1 MAAFSERELDV
12 MTVLWDGGPAPAAAV
27 RDALAARGIDL
38 AYNTVLTVLRILED
52 KGHVTHTVDGRAHRY
67 RPLVAREEAEA
78 GAVRRLVRTLFRG
91 SPELLMTHLV
101 RDRSVTPDT
110 VRRLRALLDAELDT
124 PPDAP
129 AEPAPSGPARP
140 AARTSN
146 APSASR
152 ARRPR

>member
-1 MAAFSERELDV
+1 MAVFSERELDV
-12 MTVLWDGGPAPAAAV
+12 MSVLWDGGPSTAAEV
-27 RDALAARGIDL
+27 RDALAAHGLDL

-67 RPLVAREEAEA
+67 VPLVAREEAEA

-110 VRRLRALLDAELDT
+110 VRRLRALLDAAD
-124 PPDAP
+124 
-129 AEPAPSGPARP
+129 PAPNTPAPPAASHAARP
-140 AARTSN
+140 VVPPAVRPTRGR
-146 APSASR
+146 R
-152 ARRPR
+152 AC

>member
-12 MTVLWDGGPAPAAAV
+12 MSVLWDGGPATAAEV
-27 RDALAARGIDL
+27 RDALTARGLDL

-67 RPLVAREEAEA
+67 RPLVARAEAEA

-101 RDRSVTPDT
+101 RDGSVTPET
-110 VRRLRALLDAELDT
+110 VRRLREVLDAADPVAD
-124 PPDAP
+124 PPA
-129 AEPAPSGPARP
+129 ASAPARP
-140 AARTSN
+140 AARTRR
-146 APSASR
+146 APR
-152 ARRPR
+152 AR

>member
-12 MTVLWDGGPAPAAAV
+12 MTVLWDGGPATAAAV
-27 RDALAARGIDL
+27 RDALAGRRGAEGGLDL

-52 KGHVTHTVDGRAHRY
+52 KGHVGHTVDGRAHRY
-67 RPLVAREEAEA
+67 HALTPREDAEA

-110 VRRLRALLDAELDT
+110 VRRLRDLLDAELGAE
-124 PPDAP
+124 DAP
-129 AEPAPSGPARP
+129 DPPPGPPAAGPAR
-140 AARTSN
+140 RT
-146 APSASR
+146 PG
-152 ARRPR
+152 RR